1 MFTSGTGNATQW
13 MMIIALP
20 FMLRYNRQKGP
31 VLKYFFYVFY
41 PAHTFLLFWLANYI
55 FANNG

>member
-1 MFTSGTGNATQW
+1 MVLILS
-13 MMIIALP
+13 LP
-20 FMLRYNRQKGP
+20 FMLLYNGTRGKK
-31 VLKYFFYVFY
+31 LKYFFYVFY